1 MLAPQAFKRHF
12 KLHRHTVTSRE
23 PVILVLPFAPGHC
36 PELPQFQA
44 MQQGEALE
52 VQAQVIAQWPDGS
65 IRVVHLHCV
74 PKASVADIIVT
85 QVPQQSIVSK
95 STYSPNSVESHA
107 GQLHLHSAGQH
118 HKLQLQLNGET
129 WPIGDMQQQLI
140 GPILQH
146 WTGSFQHPRLP
157 IEGRLSLQIYPS
169 CHLAKVQFSITNPQ
183 RAQHPGGLW
192 DLGDQ
197 GSIVIDGLALQLL
210 APLHQ
215 ADLVCA
221 EPGKSHHA
229 QNWQLSQLNSGG
241 DNWQSVNHLDAN
253 GQMLQG
259 RRGYQWELD
268 GALEFGHRANPR
280 VVRHSDHSKI
290 GLIPV
295 EFWQN
300 FPSRLQ
306 GDAEQ
311 LQLQW
316 FATGSHVELQGG
328 ERKTWSCWLDLAPD
342 EPELSFLWQPSTVQL
357 IDTDLAHSAF
367 VPWLATSET
376 DPLRHLLK
384 GLDPECGFAAKRE
397 VIDEYGWRNFG
408 DVFADHESLY
418 VPAGQAPFV
427 SHYNNQYDP
436 IYGLAKQFLLT
447 GDGRWYQLMDQLAR
461 HVSDIDIY
469 HTNHD
474 RAEYNHGLFWHTD
487 HYLPAHTSTH
497 RTYTKHNTTSSIPG
511 QTGGGPANEH
521 CYSTG
526 LLYHYWLTGSVQ
538 SKQAVLDLAGWMIN
552 LHESTP
558 GLLSR
563 LWSIKTLEVP
573 KLKAVIKKHT
583 ALPYRYPFTRG
594 TGNYLNTLLDA
605 WELTADPRYL
615 QHIERIIPQT
625 LHPNDD
631 IAARDLLDVEN
642 RWSYLVL
649 LGTLPR
655 YIRLKSLLKQRDDA
669 YNYAVECFHH
679 YACWMAKHEQMFMEN
694 PAILEFPNDT
704 WTAQDL
710 RKAML
715 MFQAAQLFPEDF
727 NVFHQKGLQWLHWI
741 IERLGQSKEL
751 EFARVQALLMLTY
764 GPHLCDESA
773 ALGIDRPKSNFG
785 AAPTLSAWPLIG
797 RVLKKLCL
805 GIIEF
810 RPSREQHWLQSRI
823 NRS

>member
-1 MLAPQAFKRHF
+1 MQAPQAFKRHF
-12 KLHRHTVTSRE
+12 KLHRHALTSRE
-23 PVILVLPFAPGHC
+23 PVILVLPFAPRHC
-36 PELPQFQA
+36 PESLQFLA
-44 MQQGEALE
+44 MQQDEALE
-52 VQAQVIAQWPDGS
+52 IQTEVIAHWPDGS
-65 IRVVHLHCV
+65 NRIIHLHCV
-74 PKASVADIIVT
+74 PKASAADIIVT
-85 QVPQQSIVSK
+85 HVPQHSTVSK
-95 STYSPNSVESHA
+95 SAHSPNKVESHA
-107 GQLHLHSAGQH
+107 GQLHLHSTGQH
-118 HKLQLQLNGET
+118 HKLQLQLNGEL
-129 WPIGDMQQQLI
+129 WPIGELQHQLT
-140 GPILQH
+140 GPILQR

-157 IEGRLSLQIYPS
+157 IEGCLSLQIYPS
-169 CHLAKVQFSITNPQ
+169 CHLVKVQFSITNLQ

-192 DLGDQ
+192 DLGDH
-197 GSIVIDGLALQLL
+197 GSVIIDGLALQLV
-210 APLHQ
+210 AQRDQ
-215 ADLVCA
+215 ADLIFA
-221 EPGKSHHA
+221 EPGKSQQA
-229 QNWQLSQLNSGG
+229 QNWHLSQLNSGG
-241 DNWQSVNHLDAN
+241 DNWQSVNHVDAN

-259 RRGYQWELD
+259 QQGYQWQLD
-268 GALEFGHRANPR
+268 GTCDFGYRANPR
-280 VVRHSDHSKI
+280 VVRHTDHTKI
-290 GLIPV
+290 GLIAV

-300 FPSRLQ
+300 FPCRLL
-306 GDAEQ
+306 GDADQ
-311 LQLQW
+311 LVLQW
-316 FATGSHVELQGG
+316 FATGSEVELQGG

-342 EPELSFLWQPSTVQL
+342 EQMLSFMWQPTTVQH
-357 IDTDLAHSAF
+357 ISTDLAHSAF
-367 VPWLATSET
+367 VPWLATSGT
-376 DPLRHLLK
+376 DPLRNLVK
-384 GLDPECGFAAKRE
+384 GLDPHCGFAAKRE

-418 VPAGQAPFV
+418 VPSEQAPYV

-436 IYGLAKQFLLT
+436 IYGFAKQFLLT
-447 GDGRWYQLMDQLAR
+447 GDPRWYQLMDQLAR

-469 HTNHD
+469 HTSQD

-487 HYLPAHTSTH
+487 HYLSAHTSTH

-526 LLYHYWLTGSVQ
+526 LVYHYWLTGSEQ
-538 SKQAVLDLAGWMIN
+538 SKQAVLDLASWMIN

-573 KLKAVIKKHT
+573 KLKAALKKHT

-594 TGNYLNTLLDA
+594 TGNYLNTLMDA
-605 WELTADPRYL
+605 WELTADPTYL
-615 QHIERIIPQT
+615 QHIERIIPET

-655 YIRLKSLLKQRDDA
+655 YIRLKSLLNQRDDA
-669 YNYAVECFHH
+669 HTYAVACFHR
-679 YACWMAKHEQMFMEN
+679 YATWMAQHEQMFLEN

-715 MFQAAQLFPEDF
+715 MFQASQIFPADYPL
-727 NVFHQKGLQWLHWI
+727 FHQKGVQWLHWI
-741 IERLGQSKEL
+741 MERLGQSKEL

-773 ALGIDRPKSNFG
+773 VLGIDMPKTNFG
-785 AAPTLSAWPLIG
+785 AAPKLSVSPLIG
-797 RVLKKLCL
+797 RVLKKVCL
-805 GIIEF
+805 GILEF
-810 RPSREQHWLQSRI
+810 RPSRERHWLQSRI